1 MLPLMIGV
9 APFGLLFGAL
19 TPSAGLSV
27 AEAMAMSTFVF
38 AGSAQFIAAGLL
50 ATGTGAWLIV
60 LTTLVV
66 NLRHLLYGATL
77 APYLR
82 HLPYHWQ
89 LLLAH
94 ITTDET
100 YAVSILRYQSDDTT
114 PHKHWY
120 FLGSSLTF
128 LMNWLATTAM
138 GIAAGHILPNLL
150 AWGLDFS
157 LPITFIGLLTP
168 HVKDR
173 PTIAAMLASGLTSI
187 ATHRLP
193 NNLWLLLAALAG
205 IAAGICIEQIWPSHA
220 KPPDRSM

>member
-1 MLPLMIGV
+1 
-9 APFGLLFGAL
+9 LLFGAS
-19 TPSAGLSV
+19 TVTAGLS
-27 AEAMAMSTFVF
+27 APAALAMSAFVF

-50 ATGTGAWLIV
+50 GAGTVPWLIV

-77 APYLR
+77 ASHLR
-82 HLPYHWQ
+82 HLPHRWQ

-94 ITTDET
+94 VTTDES
-100 YAVSILRYQSDDTT
+100 YAVSILRYQSDEVS

-120 FLGSSLTF
+120 FLGAALT
-128 LMNWLATTAM
+128 LLTSWLSTTVV
-138 GIAAGHILPNLL
+138 GIAAGQTIPDPL
-150 AWGLDFS
+150 AWGLDFT

-173 PTIAAMLASGLTSI
+173 PTVAAMAAAGLTSI
-187 ATHRLP
+187 AAQRLP

-205 IAAGICIEQIWPSHA
+205 VAVGIWAERFWPPHGQ
-220 KPPDRSM
+220 PPKRPM